1 MSNPPAGMTIALGPD
16 SSIHRWRI
24 TLKGPP
30 STPYAA
36 GTFGLTLDLPTDYP
50 FKPPVVKF
58 ATRIYHPNV
67 TNDNNGNIC
76 LGMVKPDVWKPSS
89 RITAVL
95 EAVRNLLVEP
105 QPDDPLESRI
115 ADEYQN
121 NRAEFE
127 KNAKSYV
134 DRYAAGEPSF

>member
-1 MSNPPAGMTIALGPD
+1 MSDPPAGMTVTLGPD

-67 TNDNNGNIC
+67 TNDSNGNIC

-105 QPDDPLESRI
+105 LPDDPLESRI
-115 ADEYQN
+115 ADEYKN
-121 NRAEFE
+121 DRGEFE
-127 KNAKSYV
+127 KNAKAYV
-134 DRYAAGEPSF
+134 DRYATGEPSF

>member
-1 MSNPPAGMTIALGPD
+1 M
-16 SSIHRWRI
+16 
-24 TLKGPP
+24 
-30 STPYAA
+30 
-36 GTFGLTLDLPTDYP
+36 
-50 FKPPVVKF
+50 
-58 ATRIYHPNV
+58 
-67 TNDNNGNIC
+67 
-76 LGMVKPDVWKPSS
+76 
-89 RITAVL
+89 L